1 MGTKKFKVTI
11 KDKDETWTEEYADP
25 EYPDKKAHFQNMIDR
40 RNEKIERTY
49 GQSASHWELVSVE
62 EIEAKVEVKRIA
74 TWHVCLD
81 AECPKCGECFDMLD
95 IPDFWDGKKL
105 EIGEH
110 NTVNSR
116 GVEVTCPECDHEFEV
131 DLEY

>member
-1 MGTKKFKVTI
+1 MSTKKFKVTI
-11 KDKDETWTEEYADP
+11 KDREETWTEEYADP
-25 EYPDKKAHFQNMIDR
+25 EYPDKKAYFQNMIDR
-40 RNEKIERTY
+40 RNEEIERTY

-62 EIEAKVEVKRIA
+62 EIEAKVEVKRTA

-95 IPDFWDGKKL
+95 IPEFLQDRQLTFC
-105 EIGEH
+105 EN
-110 NTVNSR
+110 NTPKSR
-116 GVEVTCPECDHEFEV
+116 GVEVSCPECDHEFEV